1 MYNRFFEI
9 VGQTSIFL
17 VKSDG
22 AVKLAQNAFR
32 LSCLC
37 QKEHSGSGGFPK
49 SFWIPDQLSSLFDDD
64 SVDSKKHFE
73 LYKVFV
79 L

>member
-22 AVKLAQNAFR
+22 AVKLARVAFR

-37 QKEHSGSGGFPK
+37 QKERSGSGGFPK

-64 SVDSKKHFE
+64 SVVPVKAFRK
-73 LYKVFV
+73 YGVF
-79 L
+79 